1 MFRLHQFALC
11 PYSRF
16 ARLVLAE
23 KGQVPELV
31 DERPWEKAEAFLV
44 LNPAGQTPVLEV
56 ADGALADSAAIAE
69 WAQECWPEPAL
80 LPDTPFARA
89 EARRLVAWFNQKF
102 YAEVGVHLLEQ
113 RMIRRIVRR
122 EAPDSG
128 ALRRAAR
135 AAEEH
140 LDYLEWLV
148 DSRGWLA
155 GDRLSLADL
164 AAAAHLSVADY
175 LCGMDWQGHE
185 TARTWYAALKSRPS
199 MRALLA
205 ERVPGLPPPA
215 HYAVLD
221 F

>member
-1 MFRLHQFALC
+1 VLRLHQFALC
-11 PYSRF
+11 PFSRF
-16 ARLVLAE
+16 ARLALAE
-23 KGQVPELV
+23 KGQAPELV
-31 DERPWEKAEAFLV
+31 EQRPWEKAEAFLL
-44 LNPAGQTPVLEV
+44 LNPAGQTPALEL
-56 ADGALADSAAIAE
+56 DEGTLADSAAIAE
-69 WAQECWPEPAL
+69 WAEHCWPEPPL
-80 LPDTPFARA
+80 LPAGAFARA

-113 RMIRRIVRR
+113 RMIRRLVRR
-122 EAPDSG
+122 EAPDSS

-140 LDYLEWLV
+140 FDYLEWLV

-164 AAAAHLSVADY
+164 AAAAQLSVADY
-175 LCGMDWQGHE
+175 LSGLDWQGHE
-185 TARTWYAALKSRPS
+185 TARTWYAAIKSRPS

-205 ERVPGLPPPA
+205 ERVAGLPPPA